1 VYTPAYLH
9 TGYEACW
16 ISESSPLP
24 GYKNSA
30 EEYEWSDDEI
40 AAIRTVLQ
48 RLTAV
53 RVMNPND
60 AEDLV
65 QDTLLTMI
73 MKHPGKELQKGNL
86 VWSMGILRKKV
97 GNYYRRIQRNIPLGA
112 KESRTREGIPQSPIS
127 SSPESSVFHKELQS
141 LISRTLSQ
149 LPSSQRKAMELLL
162 AGLDPREIVKRLHPE
177 RYQNVINRLHRGRKT
192 LAKELAKYGYGPH
205 ARKGMRNMK
214 RCRIR
219 KKQTLPRQQKS

>member
-1 VYTPAYLH
+1 MCNPAYLH
-9 TGYEACW
+9 IGYHRFLVA
-16 ISESSPLP
+16 ESSPLH
-24 GYKNSA
+24 
-30 EEYEWSDDEI
+30 EYESVRKRYAWTDEEI
-40 AAIRTVLQ
+40 AAIRAVLQ

-53 RVMNPND
+53 RIMNPTD

-97 GNYYRRIQRNIPLGA
+97 GNYYRRIQRNVPLGTKA
-112 KESRTREGIPQSPIS
+112 RRTQEWTPQSPVS
-127 SSPESSVFHKELQS
+127 SSPETNVFHEEL
-141 LISRTLSQ
+141 LNIINRTLPQ

-162 AGLDPREIVKRLHPE
+162 AGFEPGEIVKRLHPE
-177 RYQNVINRLHRGRKT
+177 RYQNVINRLHRGRKK

-205 ARKGMRNMK
+205 AKKGMRNMK
-214 RCRIR
+214 RCRI
-219 KKQTLPRQQKS
+219 KK

>member
-1 VYTPAYLH
+1 VCNPAYL
-9 TGYEACW
+9 GIEYSKFLVA
-16 ISESSPLP
+16 ESSALHRHENVRRP
-24 GYKNSA
+24 YRWT
-30 EEYEWSDDEI
+30 EEEL

-53 RVMNPND
+53 RIMNPND

-86 VWSMGILRKKV
+86 VWGMGILRKKV
-97 GNYYRRIQRNIPLGA
+97 GNYYRRTQRNASLCAMETCTGQWA
-112 KESRTREGIPQSPIS
+112 QQSMIS
-127 SSPESSVFHKELQS
+127 YSPETNVFHEELQN
-141 LISRTLSQ
+141 IINQTLPQ

-162 AGLDPREIVKRLHPE
+162 AGLEPGEIVRRLYPE
-177 RYQNVINRLHRGRKT
+177 RYQNVINRLHRGRKR

-205 ARKGMRNMK
+205 AGKGMRSMK
-214 RCRIR
+214 RCRAQKR
-219 KKQTLPRQQKS
+219 KVSQ